1 MEVLTLEKQYIGQP
15 QLMSLMAEMILDKAI
30 RDYEIDRLYK
40 EIDQSL
46 MERDKERFMRLTDEL
61 NTLLSET

>member
-1 MEVLTLEKQYIGQP
+1 MEKQYIGQP

>member
-61 NTLLSET
+61 NTILSET

>member
-1 MEVLTLEKQYIGQP
+1 
-15 QLMSLMAEMILDKAI
+15 MILDKAI

-61 NTLLSET
+61 NTILSET